1 MLMLN
6 TDKKVARE
14 ESKSK
19 NPELKKIEKKSKTNA
34 CKLRREPRAQ

>member
-6 TDKKVARE
+6 TEKKVARD
-14 ESKSK
+14 ESKST
-19 NPELKKIEKKSKTNA
+19 NTELKKIEKKSKTNA